1 MLSERNSRAELY
13 NDIQYD
19 EEIENEKSNPWDLEN
34 LLPDEQVN
42 FISWGCSKSNIQK
55 RKQKDDI
62 SNTIN

>member
-42 FISWGCSKSNIQK
+42 FIFWGCSKSNIQK